1 MPRYTKTG
9 GNKGYRKKY
18 KHVNHD
24 AAAKI
29 LNNLSPLQFAQ
40 LQEIAKHGM
49 GYHTMFGELL
59 SKHSTKKIKPSSFE
73 FYANANNPQE
83 IIEALQTEKE
93 QHSDHSSE
101 THMGGG
107 IRDAHNAV
115 GRWAYDA
122 ATIENMNWALDQLDE
137 DTTTPQEI
145 ATRLA
150 ERGVEHWISDILQDA
165 TNRQEIEQ
173 TLHHGPQYEDTF
185 VGQGNQVMD
194 TLGWVGG
201 ILGATVDFLSD
212 FDTTDTAHEANWYG

>member
-59 SKHSTKKIKPSSFE
+59 SKHSTKKIKPSSFQ
-73 FYANANNPQE
+73 FYANAQNPQE

-93 QHSDHSSE
+93 EHNDHSSE

-107 IRDAHNAV
+107 LRDAHNAV

-122 ATIENMNWALDQLDE
+122 ATHDNMNWALDKLDE
-137 DTTTPQEI
+137 DTTKDDETHGQDFNVTHVSPDEKGWIENILDEPQQESQTGNKLVDTAVGAVTGYAAGTLKEA
-145 ATRLA
+145 ATDLLTDA
-150 ERGVEHWISDILQDA
+150 AAGVSTWIEDIL
-165 TNRQEIEQ
+165 
-173 TLHHGPQYEDTF
+173 
-185 VGQGNQVMD
+185 
-194 TLGWVGG
+194 
-201 ILGATVDFLSD
+201 LGALLV
-212 FDTTDTAHEANWYG
+212 